1 MLDIKF
7 MQKMS
12 FKTRKSYVDHIF
24 YKGKDVFG
32 RKFKP
37 YSRNKTKWASILARK
52 AERGKIPKEGIS
64 YGEAKRMGILQR
76 QRSEFAGTTSPVL
89 SADLLNDTKSFFTAT
104 SFGIRFAKDG
114 HKVKHLNNMKRELS
128 SQKQPFPKKIIETI
142 EKDVRREI
150 AKQFPNKTT
159 KIVLG
164 K

>member
-12 FKTRKSYVDHIF
+12 FKTRKAYVDHIF

-76 QRSEFAGTTSPVL
+76 QRSEFASTTSPVL
-89 SADLLNDTKSFFTAT
+89 SGDLLNDAKPFSTPT
-104 SFGIRFAKDG
+104 SFGIKFASHG
-114 HKVKHLNNMKRELS
+114 SKVKYLNDMKRELS
-128 SQKQPFPKKIIETI
+128 SDKQPLPKKIIETI

-150 AKQFPNKTT
+150 AKQFSNKTT